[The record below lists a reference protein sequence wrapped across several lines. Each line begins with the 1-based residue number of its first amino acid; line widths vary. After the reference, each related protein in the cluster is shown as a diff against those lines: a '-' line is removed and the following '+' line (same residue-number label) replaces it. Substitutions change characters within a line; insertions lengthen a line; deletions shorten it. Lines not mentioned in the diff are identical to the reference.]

1 MGPTAISALVTL
13 QAAKGVW
20 QRAVLL
26 SFTSGIIQLFMGVFG
41 LGFVVDFVSG
51 PVCSGFTSAV
61 ALIVFTSQVKDIF
74 GKIFES
80 FALYFKL
87 LFSGHTNSSN
97 RSQILAAVTTFC
109 YQKCRSFN
117 DLYAA
122 RNNNTN

>member
-74 GKIFES
+74 GMTICKQSI
-80 FALYFKL
+80 
-87 LFSGHTNSSN
+87 
-97 RSQILAAVTTFC
+97 
-109 YQKCRSFN
+109 
-117 DLYAA
+117 
-122 RNNNTN
+122 